1 MKIVVAAVLTLTAL
15 LLPGLASPADAWT
28 LHSAVGAPS
37 DLKLAGSVR
46 LRYET
51 LDGQARPGFNASDEI
66 LSLRTT
72 FLAEY
77 NLGGARIGAELYDSR
92 AYLGD
97 SGSPISTGEV
107 NAMEFPQLYLA
118 GDIPNTFG
126 SDVSTAWQVGR
137 FMLNLGSRRLVAADD
152 YRNTTSGYTGG
163 RLDLKRKAG
172 GNATFFYTHPQR
184 RVPDDLPSLLD
195 NDIRF
200 DEESSDVVLWGALVT
215 TPRFADS
222 ALEIGFVRLAERDSP
237 TLATRNR
244 ELDTPTARW
253 FRDPAPARFDFEF
266 EGAWQ
271 SGNVRA
277 STAPNAAVQT
287 VDAWFYHA
295 RLGYQWQHWMKPRL
309 ALEYDV
315 ASGDDAHRGFN
326 RFDTLFGMRRADYA
340 PSGIY
345 ASTGRANVKS
355 PGLRFEFAPTARL
368 DGFVMYR
375 ALWLESATDS
385 FSTTNVRDPSG
396 ASGDF
401 AGSQIDSRLRYW
413 ITPQALRF
421 ELDAVWLDKGRFL
434 REAPNAPP
442 TGNTTYVSLNL
453 LASF

>member
-1 MKIVVAAVLTLTAL
+1 MKFSACARPFWPSTTSAA
-15 LLPGLASPADAWT
+15 PGS
-28 LHSAVGAPS
+28 APS
-37 DLKLAGSVR
+37 SMTA
-46 LRYET
+46 
-51 LDGQARPGFNASDEI
+51 
-66 LSLRTT
+66 
-72 FLAEY
+72 
-77 NLGGARIGAELYDSR
+77 ARIS
-92 AYLGD
+92 GD

-172 GNATFFYTHPQR
+172 GNATFFCTHPQR

-200 DEESSDVVLWGALVT
+200 DEEARMAVLWGALVT

-253 FRDPAPARFDFEF
+253 FRDPAPARFDFRIRRRVAIGKRPGQHSPER
-266 EGAWQ
+266 GSADGRCLVL
-271 SGNVRA
+271 SRA
-277 STAPNAAVQT
+277 SGISVA
-287 VDAWFYHA
+287 D
-295 RLGYQWQHWMKPRL
+295 WMKPRL

-355 PGLRFEFAPTARL
+355 LACDSSSRPLR
-368 DGFVMYR
+368 G
-375 ALWLESATDS
+375 STDS
-385 FSTTNVRDPSG
+385 
-396 ASGDF
+396 
-401 AGSQIDSRLRYW
+401 
-413 ITPQALRF
+413 
-421 ELDAVWLDKGRFL
+421 
-434 REAPNAPP
+434 
-442 TGNTTYVSLNL
+442 
-453 LASF
+453 